1 MPRCEGIWDTPKRC
15 SAAHDMLNPATT
27 RNLRTPGVKGVLPG
41 WADDE
46 KLEALRGAWFAAT
59 DDAARREIAA
69 QIQQRAFE
77 VVPFIPL
84 GQYRARAA
92 FRSYLIGVVDAPIA
106 FLWNIEKRK

>member
-1 MPRCEGIWDTPKRC
+1 M
-15 SAAHDMLNPATT
+15 
-27 RNLRTPGVKGVLPG
+27 
-41 WADDE
+41 
-46 KLEALRGAWFAAT
+46 
-59 DDAARREIAA
+59 RREIAA

-92 FRSYLIGVVDAPIA
+92 FRSYLTGVVNAPIA

>member
-1 MPRCEGIWDTPKRC
+1 VFVT
-15 SAAHDMLNPATT
+15 AFATFDMLNPGTT
-27 RNLRTPGVKGVLPG
+27 RNLRAPGAKGVLPG
-41 WADDE
+41 WPDDE
-46 KLEALRGAWFAAT
+46 KLEALRAAWFAAT

-84 GQYRARAA
+84 GQFRAHTA
-92 FRSYLIGVVDAPIA
+92 FRSYLTGVVDAPIA

>member
-1 MPRCEGIWDTPKRC
+1 MFVTAF
-15 SAAHDMLNPATT
+15 AAYDMLNPATT
-27 RNLRTPGVKGVLPG
+27 RNLRAPGAKRVLPG

-46 KLEALRGAWFAAT
+46 KLEALRAAWFAAT

-84 GQYRARAA
+84 GQFQARAA
-92 FRSYLIGVVDAPIA
+92 FRSYLTGVVDAPIA

>member
-1 MPRCEGIWDTPKRC
+1 
-15 SAAHDMLNPATT
+15 MLNPATT
-27 RNLRTPGVKGVLPG
+27 RNLRAPGVKGVLPG

-46 KLEALRGAWFAAT
+46 KLEVLHGAWFAAT

-84 GQYRARAA
+84 GQYRARTA
-92 FRSYLIGVVDAPIA
+92 FRSYLTGVVDAPIA

>member
-1 MPRCEGIWDTPKRC
+1 
-15 SAAHDMLNPATT
+15 MLNPATT

-92 FRSYLIGVVDAPIA
+92 FRSYLTGVVDAPIA

>member
-1 MPRCEGIWDTPKRC
+1 M
-15 SAAHDMLNPATT
+15 
-27 RNLRTPGVKGVLPG
+27 LPG

-46 KLEALRGAWFAAT
+46 KLEALRAAWVAAT

-84 GQYRARAA
+84 GQYHARAA
-92 FRSYLIGVVDAPIA
+92 FRSYLTGVVDAPIA